1 MIRARS
7 CGKLFGRE
15 GAGNCWIFSAV
26 WLWLHGVAPRLGQ
39 YVRES
44 MMEGEGCVG
53 CGEKGGGV
61 GEGRRGPV
69 WTPVAFFVSNL
80 DFCSGHAP
88 VLRVLHVQPCN
99 FCWDLAKGL
108 SEFVI
113 RHAMPF
119 CLGVSIHI
127 LDVITARS
135 SGWGMSWCRS

>member
-1 MIRARS
+1 MW
-7 CGKLFGRE
+7 GVERE
-15 GAGNCWIFSAV
+15 G
-26 WLWLHGVAPRLGQ
+26 
-39 YVRES
+39 
-44 MMEGEGCVG
+44 
-53 CGEKGGGV
+53 GGG
-61 GEGRRGPV
+61 GERGASMN
-69 WTPVAFFVSNL
+69 TCSFFFVSNL

-127 LDVITARS
+127 LDIITARS